1 MRVALLGL
9 GHMGAAMARRLED
22 AGIELTVY
30 NRSPTP
36 AQEFASRGVRVGATP
51 AEAAG
56 GADVVL
62 TMLSDGAAVEA
73 VVLGEGGVLAGDGPF
88 PSILAD
94 MSTID
99 VASSRRIAE
108 RADATGVR
116 YLRAPVS
123 GNPIAVQNGTL
134 SIIVSG
140 DAGALE
146 DARAVLEAIGPT
158 VYLIGDGE
166 QARVMKLSLAIMIAG
181 SAQMLAEALAL
192 GQAHALD
199 RAQMLEIIRSSAVGS
214 PFIAYKSGPLVSD
227 DYASTFTAR
236 LMDKDLELIRAC
248 ADEVGLPVPLARLV
262 QELVRDCIARGMG
275 DLDFMA
281 LLPRLEQQAGLRDD
295 LPTVREEPAR

>member
-1 MRVALLGL
+1 
-9 GHMGAAMARRLED
+9 
-22 AGIELTVY
+22 
-30 NRSPTP
+30 
-36 AQEFASRGVRVGATP
+36 
-51 AEAAG
+51 
-56 GADVVL
+56 
-62 TMLSDGAAVEA
+62 
-73 VVLGEGGVLAGDGPF
+73 
-88 PSILAD
+88 
-94 MSTID
+94 
-99 VASSRRIAE
+99 
-108 RADATGVR
+108 
-116 YLRAPVS
+116 
-123 GNPIAVQNGTL
+123 
-134 SIIVSG
+134 
-140 DAGALE
+140 
-146 DARAVLEAIGPT
+146 
-158 VYLIGDGE
+158 
-166 QARVMKLSLAIMIAG
+166 MIAG

-281 LLPRLEQQAGLRDD
+281 LLPRLEQQAGLRND